1 MNSNTTLSSPRD
13 TLAAAN
19 VGFLEFEAP
28 LARIHHD
35 IEQMEREARVTGRD
49 LSADVEQQTSRF
61 AQTLRKLYTSLAPWE
76 TVQVARHPKRPL
88 LPDYIQRICRDF
100 CELSGDR
107 LYGNDHAI
115 ITGFARIGGHKVM
128 LVGHNKGRDLKE
140 RIKCNFGCAHPEGYR
155 KALAKMKLAEK
166 FGLPIVCLI
175 DTQGAYP
182 GIGSEERGIASAI
195 AVNMF
200 EMSRLRT
207 PIVCAVI
214 GEGGSGGA
222 LGIGVGDRV
231 AMLQHAFYSVI
242 SPEGCAAILWKTGEK
257 AKLAAEALHLTAR
270 SLKSLDIIDQI
281 IPEPA
286 GGAHRFPDTA
296 AENLETYIGDALRD
310 LKRLKIETIL
320 KRRYDRFRHIG
331 GFFTSPQEAQ
341 VLAVK
346 SAAKA
351 AVKRSGPGRTPG
363 RLIGKRAVAEV
374 AAAPSG

>member
-1 MNSNTTLSSPRD
+1 MSLTTIDTESPE
-13 TLAAAN
+13 LLAAN

-28 LARIHHD
+28 LARIHND
-35 IEQMEREARVTGRD
+35 IEQMRREARESGRD
-49 LSADVEQQTSRF
+49 VTAEVGRQTKRF
-61 AQTLRKLYTSLAPWE
+61 GQTMRKLYTSLSPWE

-88 LPDYIQRICRDF
+88 VPDYIQRIFRDF
-100 CELSGDR
+100 CELHGDR
-107 LYGNDHAI
+107 LHGDDHAI
-115 ITGFARIGGHKVM
+115 ITGFARLGGHKVM

-166 FGLPIVCLI
+166 FGLPVVCLI

-182 GIGSEERGIASAI
+182 GVGAEERGIASAI
-195 AVNMF
+195 AVNLF

-231 AMLQHAFYSVI
+231 AMFQHSFYSVI

-257 AKLAAEALHLTAR
+257 AKQAAEALNLTSK
-270 SLKSLDIIDQI
+270 SLKALNLIDHV

-286 GGAHRFPDTA
+286 GGAHRFPDQA
-296 AENLETYIGDALRD
+296 AANLEVFLCDALRD

-320 KRRYDRFRHIG
+320 KRRYDRLRHIG
-331 GFFTSPQEAQ
+331 GFFSSAQEDARI
-341 VLAVK
+341 VA
-346 SAAKA
+346 S
-351 AVKRSGPGRTPG
+351 RTI
-363 RLIGKRAVAEV
+363 RTVRR
-374 AAAPSG
+374 AAAPRLTGRLASRRSTILPAAVHAG